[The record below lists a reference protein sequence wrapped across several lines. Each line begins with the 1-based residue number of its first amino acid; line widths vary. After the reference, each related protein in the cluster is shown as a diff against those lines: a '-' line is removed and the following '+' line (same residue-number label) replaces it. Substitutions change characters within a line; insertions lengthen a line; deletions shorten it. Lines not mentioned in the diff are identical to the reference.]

1 MARVNY
7 NPGSNEVQPD
17 ATPPNDYQNVHAT
30 PDQFGA
36 QIGQAAQK
44 FGADALDLS
53 QYWGKIQALDA
64 SNNAEKDASDL
75 ATHVRSLEGQDALDA
90 QQSSLKSL
98 DDIRQ
103 KYRGQLKSPEAQ
115 FQFDQSTTP
124 FFNRFIRGQ
133 LDTHF
138 VDQGKVVAS
147 KINTDSYNN
156 ALSMA
161 ATAGSDGNWQAVG
174 PARERAGKAVMIDAQ
189 QKGLWNTPG
198 AQDVADQKANAVW
211 STAIEA
217 RALTNPDDAWTQL
230 QRPEMKTAL
239 GTNYDKV
246 YSNVADQVRKSY
258 ISKAEELEATSP
270 EQAKAFVQANQAKFF
285 DSYGAVLKQVSA
297 SHVRAAGEALYANP
311 TPGAA
316 QPVAPTTPSAPQTPS
331 ARSSDWRSAAAAVGV
346 TPAQMA
352 TMSPS
357 EIQQFQQVADS
368 QSGRATSSGR
378 VGTGA
383 DALNATT
390 ANYAKDIPLS
400 AGGTP
405 ASAGAYSTDDLF
417 HAFHGQESGGGANT
431 TTSIDNAHGDMQI
444 TPGTFAT
451 FAHPGER
458 LDNPEDN
465 KAVGRRILDYYR
477 QKYNGDAARVAT
489 AYFSGEGNVA
499 PAGSPTP
506 WIQNRHDGQGTY
518 VSQYVNGILHR
529 LGAPSA
535 AIAAVTP
542 PPIGHGSLTAS
553 GPIARPGWEGA
564 SFPQDSSIPSPTPA
578 AFPSPAAPPATPE
591 ISPEAQITIQAQ
603 QTYHDKLAAID
614 AADAPDDV
622 KAAAGDVAKRRYEM
636 AMAEAGLVTQQREAR
651 ERAVSDDVLGTAAK
665 GSVDDA
671 YGRLKQ
677 YLNAHQIDY
686 TYYDTMI
693 SVIAKRTGN
702 PDPFSVGTKY
712 KEFFDRILAP
722 DGDPSKIGS
731 VKPLLEAEANGQLT
745 ENGVKMLT
753 EKMGQVKK
761 SLNDYGFEKNN
772 AAFIGE
778 MKDKFIHENA
788 YPGDK
793 SVDKQGQE
801 KYDDALIVYNSQ
813 YDAWR
818 KARDEG
824 KGPESF
830 PLWDRKNFN
839 AFMESQYPKA
849 QRDKDRSGLEDQPAA
864 PPGVYPQAFAK
875 IVSAPPQGVSAS
887 DYAHDLTELNRNPTP
902 MNRANFDQIYGPY
915 NIRADNVLYQMN
927 GGYRDR
933 GPVNIPAA
941 QPTREQQERAF
952 QQSRGM
958 APTPVEA
965 PRHYGRIVHRGVPVE
980 PPIPAVQQEERNRI
994 GSEDER

>member
-17 ATPPNDYQNVHAT
+17 ATPPNDYQNVRAT

-53 QYWGKIQALDA
+53 QYWGKIQAQDV

-75 ATHVRSLEGQDALDA
+75 VTHVRSLEGQDALDA

-147 KINTDSYNN
+147 KINNDSYSN

-161 ATAGSDGNWQAVG
+161 ATAGSDGNWPAVAV
-174 PARERAGKAVMIDAQ
+174 AREKAGLAVKSDAQ
-189 QKGLWNTPG
+189 QNGLWNAPG
-198 AQDVADQKANAVW
+198 VQDAADQKANAAW
-211 STAIEA
+211 SSAIEA

-311 TPGAA
+311 TPAAGGAA
-316 QPVAPTTPSAPQTPS
+316 QSIAPKAPAVTSPN
-331 ARSSDWRSAAAAVGV
+331 AAPSDWRSAAAAVGV

-390 ANYAKDIPLS
+390 ANYARDIPLS
-400 AGGTP
+400 AGGAP

-451 FAHPGER
+451 FAHPGEH

-489 AYFSGEGNVA
+489 AYFSGEDNVA

-529 LGAPSA
+529 LGAPSP

-542 PPIGHGSLTAS
+542 PPIGHGSLTAA

-564 SFPQDSSIPSPTPA
+564 SFPQGSGIPSPTPA
-578 AFPSPAAPPATPE
+578 AATFPPEAAPPAAPE

-603 QTYHDKLAAID
+603 KTYHDKLAAID

-665 GSVDDA
+665 GDVDAA

-712 KEFFDRILAP
+712 TELLKRQLLP
-722 DGDPSKIGS
+722 DGDPNKIGG
-731 VKPLLEAEANGQLT
+731 VKPLLEAEARGELT
-745 ENGVKMLT
+745 ENGVKELM
-753 EKMGQVKK
+753 EKQGWLKK
-761 SLNDYGFEKNN
+761 SIDNYSFEKNN
-772 AAFIGE
+772 TALLDE
-778 MKDKFIHENA
+778 MKNKFVREDA

-793 SVDKQGQE
+793 SIDPKGQE
-801 KYDDALIVYNSQ
+801 KYDDALIKYNWLYGEWHKSLE
-813 YDAWR
+813 
-818 KARDEG
+818 EG
-824 KGPESF
+824 GSPDKQF

-839 AFMESQYPKA
+839 AFMESQYPRA
-849 QRDKDRSGLEDQPAA
+849 QRERDRMESGLTDPEDA
-864 PPGVYPQAFAK
+864 
-875 IVSAPPQGVSAS
+875 SAPLPPPPPNVSPEAWQVYIATPPSIAGKPISHTAWANALNILASNPTTETIRYFDKHVHPSGMSGEKILRDLRGSLIGKPENVGVS
-887 DYAHDLTELNRNPTP
+887 
-902 MNRANFDQIYGPY
+902 
-915 NIRADNVLYQMN
+915 
-927 GGYRDR
+927 
-933 GPVNIPAA
+933 
-941 QPTREQQERAF
+941 QPSA
-952 QQSRGM
+952 
-958 APTPVEA
+958 
-965 PRHYGRIVHRGVPVE
+965 I
-980 PPIPAVQQEERNRI
+980 I
-994 GSEDER
+994 GSMPTMSVDDLGGQ